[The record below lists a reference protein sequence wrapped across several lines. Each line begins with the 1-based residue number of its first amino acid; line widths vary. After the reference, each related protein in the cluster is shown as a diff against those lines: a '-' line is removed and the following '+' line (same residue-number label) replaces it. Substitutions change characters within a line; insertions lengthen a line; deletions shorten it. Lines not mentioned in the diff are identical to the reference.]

1 MTDWDQLR
9 EVGHDVAPPPFE
21 SLVGTAGRRDRRAR
35 AITATAAVAL
45 LVGLGIA
52 VGLPDDDTAEIQ
64 PVAPATESTE
74 TDGPADD
81 TLPEGVLPLPEPE
94 PGEDHATLSEGRY
107 RVPLSDS
114 LAFDIDV
121 PEGTSAHE
129 DGLYLAKE
137 RIIIK
142 TEVAGEEYGVP
153 RDPCTDQTIE
163 PTGPTVDDLV
173 RELRDLPV
181 YEVSRPEPVELGDA
195 AGTYLEA
202 RIPAGFDASPCED
215 GQVQLPANT
224 GTAVNAP
231 PPYIGRWW
239 VLDVDGTRVV
249 VQQNCWRCTAAQVDR
264 DTRPGTIGFAI
275 TG

>member
-1 MTDWDQLR
+1 MRRNHTLRTSVALAAVTALLGACSDSSADTDNKADER
-9 EVGHDVAPPPFE
+9 PSSSSASPTDETPADETPADETPAEESPTEE
-21 SLVGTAGRRDRRAR
+21 SL
-35 AITATAAVAL
+35 
-45 LVGLGIA
+45 
-52 VGLPDDDTAEIQ
+52 PD
-64 PVAPATESTE
+64 
-74 TDGPADD
+74 
-81 TLPEGVLPLPEPE
+81 GVLPLPEPE

-129 DGLYLAKE
+129 DGLYLAAE
-137 RIIIK
+137 ATIIK

-249 VQQNCWRCTAAQVDR
+249 VQQNCWGCTAAQVDR
-264 DTRPGTIGFAI
+264 DTRPQSI
-275 TG
+275 TFTPTS